1 DERHGTVSS
10 AAGGGRPRRR
20 VPRMADPHPLFD
32 DTSAV
37 GPGPPRAYG
46 APVAAAAAAAPT
58 APSPF
63 PAPAAFLSEPVSSL
77 AAAYGSSLASQ
88 GRDIVDRNLD
98 RFIPV
103 GRLKYYFAVDT
114 VYVGKK
120 LGLLLFP
127 FLHQDWQVRYQQD
140 APVAPRFDVNAPDLY
155 IPGMGLGGVFSPDSL
170 GLEASSALGWL
181 LLELVAVLLC
191 LYLLSISTDLSTME
205 LLAMA
210 GYKYVGMIIGLL
222 SGLLFGRPGY
232 YVVLSWCCFSIF
244 IFMIRTLRLKLL
256 SEAAAE
262 GVPVRGA
269 RNQLR
274 MYLTMGIAAVQPL
287 GMYGLTRHLLP

>member
-1 DERHGTVSS
+1 
-10 AAGGGRPRRR
+10 
-20 VPRMADPHPLFD
+20 MADPHPLFD

-88 GRDIVDRNLD
+88 GRDIVDRN
-98 RFIPV
+98 
-103 GRLKYYFAVDT
+103 
-114 VYVGKK
+114 
-120 LGLLLFP
+120 
-127 FLHQDWQVRYQQD
+127 DWQVRYQQD